1 MNEGALSPQSVAR
14 AFQAGVDAIAKYGG
28 AKPGDRTMLDALV
41 TAAEAL
47 QEASGSGPAEL
58 AHAAAEAA
66 QKGADKTKGM
76 LAAAGRSAYVPQE
89 ELKNTPDPGAQGV
102 AVWLAAVAK
111 ALQQ

>member
-1 MNEGALSPQSVAR
+1 
-14 AFQAGVDAIAKYGG
+14 
-28 AKPGDRTMLDALV
+28 MLDALV
-41 TAAEAL
+41 PAAAAL
-47 QEASGSGPAEL
+47 QEASGSAPAEL

-66 QKGADKTKGM
+66 QKGADTTKTM

-89 ELKNTPDPGAQGV
+89 ELKNIPDPGAQGV